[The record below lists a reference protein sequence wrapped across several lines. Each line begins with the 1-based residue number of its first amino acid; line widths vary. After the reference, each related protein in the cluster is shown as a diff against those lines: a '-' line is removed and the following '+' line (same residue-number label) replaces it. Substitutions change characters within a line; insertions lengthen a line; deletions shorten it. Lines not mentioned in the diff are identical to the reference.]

1 MTTDDEDDG
10 GSVDI
15 PLSNTSPDPADPV
28 VLGSAEVKGQSEAAL
43 SAALPQQEEC
53 TSLSDRLA
61 ELQVESGQG
70 NDIVQDRKREGGSDV
85 RDDK

>member
-1 MTTDDEDDG
+1 MDT
-10 GSVDI
+10 
-15 PLSNTSPDPADPV
+15 PLSNTSPDPANPI
-28 VLGSAEVKGQSEAAL
+28 VLGSAEVEGQSKAAL

-61 ELQVESGQG
+61 ELQVGSGQG
-70 NDIVQDRKREGGSDV
+70 NDIVQDQKREGGSDV